1 MTFLCDTSRNRLD
14 VKVVQKDVGAT
25 KNNFQQFESFLEFL
39 KIERSRA
46 LQEQEK
52 IQKKRKELQEMQKEY
67 LKLMSAQ
74 SQSDFLIKRKI
85 IKSKI
90 VDLERSLNGTQFT
103 VEDFDRNVLP
113 FLDMYYKRKENNLTD
128 KDLSELY
135 KNELF
140 PQSSSPDIN
149 TMDTD
154 NCTSCNAELI
164 CSVDDAMMY
173 CTKCGNTKQYMDAT
187 VSNIAYGDEIEYA
200 SFSYKRIN
208 HLNEFLNHFQAKETS
223 PVPDSVIQSIMS
235 QLYEKRIRDP
245 TSITFVQIKKAQKDL
260 GLRKYYDQT
269 MQIWCKITGKQPL
282 RLDPVV
288 EEKLRLLFIQ
298 IQVPFKKHCPNGRKN
313 FLSYPYCM
321 YKFCQMLSYHNL
333 LPYLSLLKGKEK
345 LQLQEE
351 IFKKICTELGWKF
364 IPI

>member
-1 MTFLCDTSRNRLD
+1 MTFLIDASRVDL
-14 VKVVQKDVGAT
+14 KCFTKDVHSS
-25 KNNFQQFESFLEFL
+25 KKDSQDFESFLEFL
-39 KIERSRA
+39 KHERGRV
-46 LQEQEK
+46 LLEHEGTQ
-52 IQKKRKELQEMQKEY
+52 QKKRELEQLQKDY
-67 LKLMSAQ
+67 FNLQNRQ
-74 SQSDFLIKRKI
+74 SQSDFVIKRKE
-85 IKSKI
+85 IKSKMVQI
-90 VDLERSLNGTQFT
+90 EQNVSEIRFT
-103 VEDFDRNVLP
+103 IEEFDRNVIP
-113 FLDMYYKRKENNLTD
+113 FLDMYYKRKENNITD
-128 KDLSELY
+128 KDLLQFY

-149 TMDTD
+149 AMETD
-154 NCTSCNAELI
+154 NCNSCNSELI

-173 CTKCGNTKQYMDAT
+173 CPKCGNTKQYMDAT

-208 HLNEFLNHFQAKETS
+208 HLNEFLHHFQAKETS
-223 PVPDSVIQSIMS
+223 PVPDSVIQSIMY
-235 QLYEKRIRDP
+235 QLYEKRVRDA
-245 TSITFVQIKKAQKDL
+245 SCITFAQIKKAQKEL

-298 IQVPFKKHCPNGRKN
+298 IQVPFKNHCPHGRKN

-345 LQLQEE
+345 LLLQEE
-351 IFKKICTELGWKF
+351 IFKKICQELGWKF